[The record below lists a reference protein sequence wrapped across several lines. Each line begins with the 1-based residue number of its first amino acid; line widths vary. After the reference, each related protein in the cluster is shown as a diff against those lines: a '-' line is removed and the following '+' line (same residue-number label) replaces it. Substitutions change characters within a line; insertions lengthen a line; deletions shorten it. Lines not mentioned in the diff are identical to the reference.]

1 MTRRNTAEQFFNDAI
16 NTIRESQNDLEKT
29 ISGYTSGFGKPPA
42 DIIENSA
49 EIIVKADLPG
59 FRKENIKVDIGA
71 DVIEIIAQY
80 QEDALDE
87 GSDYIKK
94 ERKYG
99 EVKRIL
105 ELPAQIKIDS
115 AKAEFAE
122 GILQLTL
129 PKLEKPDAE
138 KTEVK
143 ID

>member
-16 NTIRESQNDLEKT
+16 KTIRESQNDLEKT
-29 ISGYTSGFGKPPA
+29 ISGYTSGFGKPA
-42 DIIENSA
+42 VDIIENDA

-59 FRKENIKVDIGA
+59 FKKENIKVDIGA